1 MKKMICALSAI
12 GLAVSL
18 AACSPNPA
26 DNNARTRTNSY
37 RPANLAPGTNPNRAT
52 DGYVDGARTNTYAPG
67 TTPYG
72 VAPRYGTGP
81 SGTGQG
87 TYDYGTP
94 RGYGAGTNGTG
105 RGAGYGLGSG
115 YGYGTGITGTG
126 RTGYGAG
133 TGPGYGTGRDGYG
146 AGANA
151 YDPAARGTYRA
162 PNGIVDGRG
171 GILGIGVRRDD
182 RSSLLRGAGG
192 RSDNGTYTSGD
203 GRANDARYSAIN
215 RYSMYKA
222 DGGGAR
228 TAGNNRG
235 PAQVGFVQIAKNQ
248 NSAGTASAG
257 GAGSRGGTGSQGSTG
272 NQGRS
277 GSQSNS
283 AGNSGTQGNQNAAA
297 QNVYVDRQMLASA
310 VANAAKH
317 VPGAK
322 SLSVL
327 TTDNQVFVG
336 CDTTGSNSPAIA
348 RDILQ
353 KVHRSALNVCPRYYN
368 VYTSNDL
375 NKINQVCQNSA
386 SFGNKTDA
394 QFEQALATN
403 NKGSSTYCTTG
414 GSNKISSSPSR
425 THRNTKTNQSGTGN
439 RSTQSG
445 TGGR

>member
-37 RPANLAPGTNPNRAT
+37 RPANLAPSTNPNRAT
-52 DGYVDGARTNTYAPG
+52 DGYVDGTRTNAYAPG

-72 VAPRYGTGP
+72 VGPRYGTGP
-81 SGTGQG
+81 AGTGAG

-94 RGYGAGTNGTG
+94 RGYGAGTAGTG

-115 YGYGTGITGTG
+115 YGYGTGIAGTG
-126 RTGYGAG
+126 ITGYGAG

-146 AGANA
+146 PGANA
-151 YDPAARGTYRA
+151 YNPAARGTYRA
-162 PNGIVDGRG
+162 NPNGVVDGRG
-171 GILGIGVRRDD
+171 GILGIGVRPDN
-182 RSSLLRGAGG
+182 RSSLLGGTGG

-235 PAQVGFVQIAKNQ
+235 PAQVGLVQIAKNQ
-248 NSAGTASAG
+248 NSTGTASAG
-257 GAGSRGGTGSQGSTG
+257 GASSQGSA
-272 NQGRS
+272 
-277 GSQSNS
+277 GSQSN
-283 AGNSGTQGNQNAAA
+283 AARNSGTQGNQNTAA

-322 SLSVL
+322 SLTVL
-327 TTDNQVFVG
+327 TTDNQIFVG
-336 CDTTGSNSPAIA
+336 CDTTGANSPARA
-348 RDILQ
+348 KEILQ
-353 KVHRSALNVCPRYYN
+353 KVHMSALNVSPRYYK
-368 VYTSNDL
+368 VYTSNDSK
-375 NKINQVCQNSA
+375 KINYVCQNAA
-386 SFGNKTDA
+386 SLGSKTDA
-394 QFEQALATN
+394 QFEQALGTKS
-403 NKGSSTYCTTG
+403 KGSSTYSTTG
-414 GSNKISSSPSR
+414 TNNKISSSQSR
-425 THRNTKTNQSGTGN
+425 THRNTKTNQSGTGSS
-439 RSTQSG
+439 STQSG